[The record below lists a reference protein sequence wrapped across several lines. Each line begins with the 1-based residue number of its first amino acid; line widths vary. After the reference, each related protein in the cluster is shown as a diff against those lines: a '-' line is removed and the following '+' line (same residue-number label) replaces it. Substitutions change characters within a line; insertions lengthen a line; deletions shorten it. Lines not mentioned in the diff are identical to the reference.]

1 MQTTT
6 TAPVSP
12 VVAIEAATAAP
23 AKAKA
28 KRVRVAKP
36 ATVKAD
42 AKPEAPAKP
51 DTSAKRAA
59 AEAKQAERANA
70 IDARREARKLAADA
84 VSTYYS
90 GASLPFKAS
99 ADRFSDLRLD
109 KTPKRATQR
118 QAALLASMLLAG
130 DNIKPDG
137 TFTRGAF
144 ELDGKR
150 VQPETGALSDMLG
163 RVVSYVSG
171 PTSGAGQSD
180 TVLRIDLKR
189 AQAEIRELIGGKL
202 ASAALKRLDSFGIKA

>member
-6 TAPVSP
+6 IAPVSP
-12 VVAIEAATAAP
+12 VVAIEAPATVAP
-23 AKAKA
+23 AKA

-36 ATVKAD
+36 VTVKAD

-59 AEAKQAERANA
+59 LEAKQAERANA
-70 IDARREARKLAADA
+70 LDARREARKLAADA
-84 VSTYYS
+84 VATYY
-90 GASLPFKAS
+90 GGNSLPFKAA

-109 KTPKRATQR
+109 KAPKRATQR

-130 DNIKPDG
+130 DNIKRDG

-202 ASAALKRLDSFGIKA
+202 AAAALKRLETFGVKA

>member
-6 TAPVSP
+6 IAPVSP
-12 VVAIEAATAAP
+12 VVAIEAPATVAP
-23 AKAKA
+23 AKA
-28 KRVRVAKP
+28 KRVRKP

-59 AEAKQAERANA
+59 SEAKQAERANA

-84 VSTYYS
+84 VSTYYA

-130 DNIKPDG
+130 DNIKRDG

-202 ASAALKRLDSFGIKA
+202 ASAALTRIEALGVKA